1 MANLLDK
8 LSDAISKGTAGQ
20 EVKKSAKWFHNY
32 LIKGLKG
39 EMKNKFEKTNAM
51 KFYRETASSK
61 KVPSTRFQKK
71 AALGDLFCY
80 HYDPKYKST
89 LPYYDRFPLIM
100 LIDAGGQGGYAD
112 TFLGINFHYVR
123 PVHRAVLL
131 DKINNKVGKGN
142 DTINWKKIANI
153 PRISP
158 CVKRYRFD
166 HINRK
171 VISIDPEDQE
181 IVIFLPLER
190 FKKASKAS
198 VWGRSK

>member
-8 LSDAISKGTAGQ
+8 LSSAINKGTAGQ

-32 LIKGLKG
+32 LIKGISG
-39 EMKNKFEKTNAM
+39 EAKNALGKTNAIQ
-51 KFYRETASSK
+51 FYRETDNSK
-61 KVPSTRFQKK
+61 KVPSTRFQKR

-80 HYDPKYKST
+80 HYDPKFKET

-100 LIDAGGQGGYAD
+100 LIDSGGQGNYAD

-131 DKINNKVGKGN
+131 DKINDKVGKGS
-142 DTINWKKIANI
+142 DSINWSKVAKI
-153 PRISP
+153 PKISQ

-166 HINRK
+166 HIKRK
-171 VISIDPEDQE
+171 VIAIDPEDQE
-181 IVIFLPLER
+181 LVIFLPLER
-190 FKKASKAS
+190 FKKASKAQ
-198 VWGRSK
+198 VWGRKK